1 MNAEPFD
8 TDHDAAIRTV
18 LRQTVSESR
27 RTAPRRLVAAIVI
40 VLGALLALGGGGY
53 AFAAAHPE
61 LFGAEPAA
69 APSPSVSPTAPSPS
83 AVGSPLV
90 PTETPVAPVV
100 PPATRTASPSP
111 TAPTAVVQVPV
122 VDSPTA
128 GQTIPAGTVTFAGT
142 GTPGSHVYLAEYCTA
157 APPACTSPEELGQP
171 WQAQI
176 IVGADGRWSTT
187 TTIQPP
193 ETTGFRIA
201 ASAAFVG
208 ADGDPV
214 GATSALSPDRFF
226 TVTAPTG

>member
-18 LRQTVSESR
+18 LRETVSESR
-27 RTAPRRLVAAIVI
+27 RTAPRRLVVAIVI

-69 APSPSVSPTAPSPS
+69 APAPTASASAPSPS

-90 PTETPVAPVV
+90 PTETPVAPS
-100 PPATRTASPSP
+100 PTSPSP
-111 TAPTAVVQVPV
+111 TASTPAVQVPV
-122 VDSPTA
+122 IDSPAA
-128 GQTIPAGTVTFAGT
+128 GQTVPAGTVTIAGT
-142 GTPGSHVYLAEYCTA
+142 GTPGSHVYLAEYCTL
-157 APPACTSPEELGQP
+157 APPACTVPEELGQP

-187 TTIQPP
+187 TTIEPP
-193 ETTGFRIA
+193 ETTGFRVA
-201 ASAAFVG
+201 ASAALVG

-214 GATSALSPDRFF
+214 GTTSAQSPDRSF
-226 TVTAPTG
+226 TVTGPTG